1 MEKNIVEMKNIKKT
15 FGNVEALRGVNL
27 YLKEGEVLGL
37 VGDNAAGKSTLTKI
51 LAGAIEPTEG
61 DIILNGEKVIFKNP
75 ADAKSK
81 KIEMVYQ
88 DLALCNSIDV
98 SGNIFLGRE
107 KVLKILGLKFLK
119 KKEMQKETKEILDDL
134 AIKVKSVSSKVE
146 FLSGGQRQSIAIG
159 KAVASN
165 PKVLIMDEPTSAL
178 AVAEVESVLNLI
190 NKVKSLKVSVILITH
205 RLQDIFKVCDRIMVL
220 YEGRNVAERKIN
232 ETDLSE
238 IVSLIVAEH

>member
-1 MEKNIVEMKNIKKT
+1 
-15 FGNVEALRGVNL
+15 
-27 YLKEGEVLGL
+27 
-37 VGDNAAGKSTLTKI
+37 
-51 LAGAIEPTEG
+51 
-61 DIILNGEKVIFKNP
+61 
-75 ADAKSK
+75 
-81 KIEMVYQ
+81 MVYQ

-107 KVLKILGLKFLK
+107 KILKILGLKFLK

-238 IVSLIVAEH
+238 IFSLIVADH